1 MYTPAQIMS
10 IREVIIFLIL
20 TTDFWNYFSSKKNLS
35 LPATNK
41 YNFITHDCKIHE
53 QYSCHFKK
61 KYVEIIIGD

>member
-1 MYTPAQIMS
+1 MYNPAQIMS

-20 TTDFWNYFSSKKNLS
+20 TTDFWNYFSSKTNLS

-53 QYSCHFKK
+53 QYSCHFQK
-61 KYVEIIIGD
+61 KYIEIVIGD